1 VVRLEALL
9 CSYPGKI
16 RILRHADQGKD
27 NAGGTCVA
35 IPTLSEW
42 GILLLAIAMLG
53 VALRRR
59 AVRRP
64 G

>member
-1 VVRLEALL
+1 VRLLPTCTLDAAGTG
-9 CSYPGKI
+9 CTAPPF
-16 RILRHADQGKD
+16 QGTC

-42 GILLLAIAMLG
+42 RILLLAIAMLG

-59 AVRRP
+59 AIRRP